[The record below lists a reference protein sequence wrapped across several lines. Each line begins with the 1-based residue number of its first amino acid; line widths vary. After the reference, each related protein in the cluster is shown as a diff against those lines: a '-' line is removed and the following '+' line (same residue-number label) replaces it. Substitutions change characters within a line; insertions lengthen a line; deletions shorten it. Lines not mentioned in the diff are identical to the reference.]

1 MFFKIL
7 KIPTDFLNTSSA
19 TWNYNPSYLK
29 GRQIAKH
36 LKVCNDLAERAIK
49 LTQDYCHQTNRED
62 KLQEIVQVVEESR
75 SKYQSYINHPQ
86 KNIMLL
92 RTMNSLMYVLS
103 F

>member
-1 MFFKIL
+1 M
-7 KIPTDFLNTSSA
+7 NTPSA
-19 TWNYNPSYLK
+19 TWNNNQSYLK
-29 GRQIAKH
+29 GLQIAKH

-62 KLQEIVQVVEESR
+62 KLQEIVQVVEKSR
-75 SKYQSYINHPQ
+75 SEISDLRKSSS

-92 RTMNSLMYVLS
+92 GTMNSHMYVLS